1 MVHIALAHSP
11 YIYLHKII
19 SKYAVAGSS
28 YLLLDL
34 MQFGDGHVIFSLNAE
49 KRLTLQ
55 VSAPQ
60 NDQTHS
66 KQFAGNR
73 LKG

>member
-1 MVHIALAHSP
+1 
-11 YIYLHKII
+11 
-19 SKYAVAGSS
+19 
-28 YLLLDL
+28 
-34 MQFGDGHVIFSLNAE
+34 MQFGDGRVIFSLNAE